1 MSSPLLLAKQ
11 KVVLCT
17 QGFPEECGA
26 MWVLQLR
33 LHRQL
38 CDNHTGRARIG
49 TISRGQ
55 QGR

>member
-1 MSSPLLLAKQ
+1 MSLPSVLVEKV
-11 KVVLCT
+11 VVLCME
-17 QGFPEECGA
+17 GFAEECGA
-26 MWVLQLR
+26 IRVWHMR

-55 QGR
+55 QGK